1 MGGHG
6 DCQEK
11 LVFEVL
17 EWGGQVGGLLAP
29 HFTPSV
35 TSSAN
40 FLSLYASLGRHAS
53 VSPDHTFMLLS
64 KVRKT
69 GYLLHFFTC
78 ALTFLSLIIFFIS
91 IYLAYILIKG
101 E

>member
-1 MGGHG
+1 MNGHG

-11 LVFEVL
+11 LVCEVM

-35 TSSAN
+35 TSTAT

-64 KVRKT
+64 KVRKVN
-69 GYLLHFFTC
+69 LSM
-78 ALTFLSLIIFFIS
+78 FLFAFYVQQKLIIFFTDYLVIF
-91 IYLAYILIKG
+91 IYF
-101 E
+101 